1 LIQTIQSNYSLDKQY
16 MNTCINKEFVE
27 MRFAKLSF
35 IALIIMMLIAPV
47 VVNSQDVTGEGLTI
61 GFSQIGSESA
71 WRTAFTEAT
80 LAEAEARGINLLF
93 SDAQQSQENQIAAMR
108 AWIAQGDVDA
118 IILAPVISS
127 GWDDVLQEAQDAGI
141 PVVIVDRNVDSD
153 PSLFV
158 TRVSS
163 DFVHEGRLAAAWLV
177 QATSGNCNIVEL
189 YGTVG
194 SAAAE
199 DRHQGFAE
207 VIGLFSGMQIIHSE
221 TGNFVRTEGKT
232 VMESIL
238 SSEDPANI
246 CALFA
251 HNDDMAIGAIE
262 AIIEAGL
269 TPAED
274 ILIVSVDA
282 IPDIFDAMDAG
293 LTNATVEL
301 SPFMGG
307 PAFDAV
313 IAYLNGE
320 ELPAWIP
327 VGGGLYTSR
336 EAYDADR

>member
-1 LIQTIQSNYSLDKQY
+1 
-16 MNTCINKEFVE
+16 
-27 MRFAKLSF
+27 MRLAKLS
-35 IALIIMMLIAPV
+35 LIVLILLGLFVPLSSA
-47 VVNSQDVTGEGLTI
+47 QDRGEGLTI

-71 WRTAFTEAT
+71 WRTAFTQAVQ
-80 LAEAEARGINLLF
+80 AEAASRGINLLF

-108 AWIAQGDVDA
+108 AWLAQGDVDA
-118 IILAPVISS
+118 IILAPVIES
-127 GWDDVLQEAQDAGI
+127 GWDNVLREAADEGV

-199 DRHQGFAE
+199 DRHTGFVE
-207 VIGLFSGMQIIHSE
+207 VISLFANMQIIQSQ
-221 TGNFVRTEGKT
+221 TGNFVRTEGKL
-232 VMESIL
+232 VMASFL

-246 CALFA
+246 CAVFA

-262 AIIEAGL
+262 AIKEAGL
-269 TPAED
+269 VPAQD

-282 IPDIFDAMDAG
+282 IPDIFDSMDAG
-293 LTNATVEL
+293 ETNATVEL

-313 IAYLNGE
+313 IAHLNGE
-320 ELPAWIP
+320 ELPKWIP

-336 EAYDADR
+336 AAYDADR

>member
-1 LIQTIQSNYSLDKQY
+1 
-16 MNTCINKEFVE
+16 
-27 MRFAKLSF
+27 MRFLKVGLLLL
-35 IALIIMMLIAPV
+35 IALAIMAPTV
-47 VVNSQDVTGEGLTI
+47 LAQDGEGLTI

-71 WRTAFTEAT
+71 WRTAFTNAVK
-80 LAEAEARGINLLF
+80 AEAETRGINLLF
-93 SDAQQSQENQIAAMR
+93 SDAQQEQENQIAAMQ

-118 IILAPVISS
+118 IVLAPVVTS
-127 GWDDVLQEAQDAGI
+127 GWDVVLREAQDSGI

-199 DRHQGFAE
+199 DRAQGFRE
-207 VIGLFSGMQIIHSE
+207 VIELFSGMEIIRSE
-221 TGNFVRTEGKT
+221 TGNFVRTEGKQ
-232 VMESIL
+232 VMESFL
-238 SSEDPANI
+238 SAEDPANI
-246 CALFA
+246 CAVFA
-251 HNDDMAIGAIE
+251 HNDDMGIGAIE
-262 AIIEAGL
+262 AIKEAGL

-282 IPDIFDAMDAG
+282 IPDIFDSLDAG
-293 LTNATVEL
+293 ETNATVEL

-307 PAFDAV
+307 PAFDAA
-313 IAYLNGE
+313 IAHLNGE
-320 ELPAWIP
+320 ELDKWIP
-327 VGGGLYTSR
+327 VGGGLYTNR
-336 EAYDADR
+336 ADYDATH

>member
-1 LIQTIQSNYSLDKQY
+1 
-16 MNTCINKEFVE
+16 
-27 MRFAKLSF
+27 MRLAKLGLVL
-35 IALIIMMLIAPV
+35 ALVLALFVPFVMA
-47 VVNSQDVTGEGLTI
+47 QDSGEGLTI

-71 WRTAFTEAT
+71 WRTSFTEAVK
-80 LAEAEARGINLLF
+80 AEAAARGINLLF
-93 SDAQQSQENQIAAMR
+93 SDAQQSQENQIAAIR
-108 AWIAQGDVDA
+108 AWLAQGDVDA
-118 IILAPVISS
+118 IILAPVIAT
-127 GWDDVLQEAQDAGI
+127 GWDDVLQEAQDAGV

-177 QATSGNCNIVEL
+177 QATSGKCNIVEL

-199 DRHQGFAE
+199 DRHTGFSE
-207 VIGLFSGMQIIHSE
+207 VISLFANMNIIRSE
-221 TGNFVRTEGKT
+221 TGDFVRTNGKQ
-232 VMESIL
+232 VMASIL

-246 CALFA
+246 CAVFA

-262 AIIEAGL
+262 AIKEAGL
-269 TPAED
+269 TPAVD
-274 ILIVSVDA
+274 ILVVSVDA
-282 IPDIFDAMDAG
+282 IPDIFDTLDAG
-293 LTNATVEL
+293 ETNATVEL

-313 IAYLNGE
+313 VAHLNGE
-320 ELPAWIP
+320 DVPKWVP

-336 EAYDADR
+336 AAYDADHGQ

>member
-1 LIQTIQSNYSLDKQY
+1 
-16 MNTCINKEFVE
+16 
-27 MRFAKLSF
+27 MRFPKLALLLL
-35 IALIIMMLIAPV
+35 IALTLIVPV
-47 VVNSQDVTGEGLTI
+47 VSAQDGGEGLTI

-71 WRTAFTEAT
+71 WRTAFTEAVQS
-80 LAEAEARGINLLF
+80 EAAARGINLLF
-93 SDAQQSQENQIAAMR
+93 SDAQQSQENQISAMR

-118 IILAPVISS
+118 IVLAPVIES
-127 GWDDVLQEAQDAGI
+127 GWDDVLQEAADAGI
-141 PVVIVDRNVDSD
+141 PVVIVDRNVDAD
-153 PSLFV
+153 PSLYV

-199 DRHQGFAE
+199 DRHVGFTE
-207 VIGLFSGMQIIHSE
+207 VIGLFPNMQIIQSE
-221 TGNFVRTEGKT
+221 TGNFVRTEGKI

-246 CALFA
+246 CAVFA

-262 AIIEAGL
+262 AIKEAGL
-269 TPAED
+269 DPADD

-282 IPDIFDAMDAG
+282 IPDIFDSLDAG
-293 LTNATVEL
+293 DANATVEL

-313 IAYLNGE
+313 VAHLNGE
-320 ELPAWIP
+320 ELPKWIP
-327 VGGGLYTSR
+327 VGGGLYTTR

>member
-1 LIQTIQSNYSLDKQY
+1 
-16 MNTCINKEFVE
+16 

-35 IALIIMMLIAPV
+35 VILILLALFVPATYA
-47 VVNSQDVTGEGLTI
+47 QDEENNGEGLTI

-71 WRTAFTEAT
+71 WRTAFTEAVQ
-80 LAEAEARGINLLF
+80 AEAAARGINLLF

-108 AWIAQGDVDA
+108 AWLAQGDVDA
-118 IILAPVISS
+118 IILAPVIET
-127 GWDDVLQEAQDAGI
+127 GWDEVLQEAADAGV
-141 PVVIVDRNVDSD
+141 PVVIVDRSVDSD
-153 PSLFV
+153 ESLYV

-194 SAAAE
+194 SGAAE
-199 DRHQGFAE
+199 DRHTGFAE
-207 VIGLFSGMQIIHSE
+207 VISLFSNMQIIQSQ
-221 TGNFVRTEGKT
+221 TGNFVRTEGKQ
-232 VMESIL
+232 VMASIL

-246 CALFA
+246 CAVFA

-262 AIIEAGL
+262 AIKEAGL
-269 TPAED
+269 VPAVD

-282 IPDIFDAMDAG
+282 IPDIFNSLDAG
-293 LTNATVEL
+293 ETNATVEL

-313 IAYLNGE
+313 VAYLNGE
-320 ELPAWIP
+320 ELPKWIP

-336 EAYDADR
+336 ADYDADR